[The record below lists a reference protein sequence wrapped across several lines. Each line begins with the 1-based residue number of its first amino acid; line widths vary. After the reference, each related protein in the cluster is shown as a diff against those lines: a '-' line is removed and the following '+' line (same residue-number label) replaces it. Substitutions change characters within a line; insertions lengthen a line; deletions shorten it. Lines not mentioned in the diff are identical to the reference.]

1 MESSEG
7 HLELGLHPCDVHD
20 AATRG
25 LSRDVMEQSG
35 LPYPCLT
42 TEHQDRAL
50 TATCAVQES
59 VQLTSLSSS
68 APEGGTGRA
77 GHLYTLEPVTGH
89 GNTLVSAST
98 LPPQTD
104 GMNSFSPESADGSPG
119 RVALVT
125 GATRGV
131 GAATVRLLAIRGY
144 SVIVNYAHD
153 QELADQVVDSILGQ
167 GGAAL
172 AVRAD
177 VGDNVDVER
186 LFAETVEWCG
196 GVDVVV
202 HAVVCAPPGGPL
214 AELSVDQ
221 IDAWIQVEARA
232 RLLVNREAARY
243 VRDGGAI
250 VNLSS
255 APNGRTV
262 PGSTARKASVAD
274 AESLTKS
281 LTKSLAAELRDRLVS
296 VNAIALDLDGAC
308 DPDPVAGIVAYLA
321 SDEGRRHTGQFMTV
335 GQWLRDPR
343 SKGDS
348 PQR

>member
-1 MESSEG
+1 MSSFS
-7 HLELGLHPCDVHD
+7 
-20 AATRG
+20 A
-25 LSRDVMEQSG
+25 
-35 LPYPCLT
+35 
-42 TEHQDRAL
+42 
-50 TATCAVQES
+50 ES
-59 VQLTSLSSS
+59 V
-68 APEGGTGRA
+68 
-77 GHLYTLEPVTGH
+77 Y
-89 GNTLVSAST
+89 
-98 LPPQTD
+98 
-104 GMNSFSPESADGSPG
+104 GSPG

-125 GATRGV
+125 GASRGV
-131 GAATVRLLAIRGY
+131 GAAAVRLLASRGF
-144 SVIVNYAHD
+144 SVVVNYAHD
-153 QELADQVVDSILGQ
+153 QELADRVVDSILGQ

-177 VGDNVDVER
+177 VGDDVDVER

-202 HAVVCAPPGGPL
+202 HAVVGAPPGGPL

-262 PGSTARKASVAD
+262 PGLTARKASAD
-274 AESLTKS
+274 ADS
-281 LTKSLAAELRDRLVS
+281 LTKSLAAELRGRPVS
-296 VNAIALDLDGAC
+296 VNAIALDLDGQC

-321 SDEGRRHTGQFMTV
+321 SDEGRRHTGQVMTV

-343 SKGDS
+343 SNGDS
-348 PQR
+348 PPR

>member
-1 MESSEG
+1 MS
-7 HLELGLHPCDVHD
+7 
-20 AATRG
+20 
-25 LSRDVMEQSG
+25 
-35 LPYPCLT
+35 
-42 TEHQDRAL
+42 
-50 TATCAVQES
+50 
-59 VQLTSLSSS
+59 
-68 APEGGTGRA
+68 
-77 GHLYTLEPVTGH
+77 
-89 GNTLVSAST
+89 
-98 LPPQTD
+98 
-104 GMNSFSPESADGSPG
+104 SFSPESADGSPG
-119 RVALVT
+119 RIALVT

-167 GGAAL
+167 GGSAL

-202 HAVVCAPPGGPL
+202 HAVAGTPPRAPL

-262 PGSTARKASVAD
+262 PGFTARKASVAD

-281 LTKSLAAELRDRLVS
+281 LTSLAAELRDRLVS

-321 SDEGRRHTGQFMTV
+321 SGEGRRHTGQVMTV
-335 GQWLRDPR
+335 GQWLRGPR
-343 SKGDS
+343 SNGDR
-348 PQR
+348 PPR

>member
-1 MESSEG
+1 MS
-7 HLELGLHPCDVHD
+7 
-20 AATRG
+20 
-25 LSRDVMEQSG
+25 
-35 LPYPCLT
+35 
-42 TEHQDRAL
+42 
-50 TATCAVQES
+50 
-59 VQLTSLSSS
+59 
-68 APEGGTGRA
+68 
-77 GHLYTLEPVTGH
+77 
-89 GNTLVSAST
+89 
-98 LPPQTD
+98 
-104 GMNSFSPESADGSPG
+104 SFSAESADGSPG
-119 RVALVT
+119 RIALVT

-131 GAATVRLLAIRGY
+131 GAAAVRLLASRGF

-153 QELADQVVDSILGQ
+153 QELADRVVDSILGQ

-177 VGDNVDVER
+177 VGDDVDVER

-202 HAVVCAPPGGPL
+202 HAVVGAPPGGPL

-232 RLLVNREAARY
+232 RLLVNREAARS

-255 APNGRTV
+255 APTGRTV
-262 PGSTARKASVAD
+262 PGFTARKASVAD
-274 AESLTKS
+274 ADS
-281 LTKSLAAELRDRLVS
+281 LTKSLAAELRDRPVS
-296 VNAIALDLDGAC
+296 VNAIALDLDGPC

-343 SKGDS
+343 SNGDS
-348 PQR
+348 PPR